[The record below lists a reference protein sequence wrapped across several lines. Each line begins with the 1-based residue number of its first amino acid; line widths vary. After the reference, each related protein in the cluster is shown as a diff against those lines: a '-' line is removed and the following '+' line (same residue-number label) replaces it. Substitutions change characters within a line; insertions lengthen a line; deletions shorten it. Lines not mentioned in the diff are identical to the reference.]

1 MWRICFKRS
10 ARLAFDA
17 HCVIGPNRTMKRLKH
32 VVRATM
38 ATMESLPLMRISLFE
53 LTFEATFET
62 RRR

>member
-1 MWRICFKRS
+1 MADTFQKS

-17 HCVIGPNRTMKRLKH
+17 HCVMEANRTMKRSKRIVH
-32 VVRATM
+32 ATT

-62 RRR
+62 SHR